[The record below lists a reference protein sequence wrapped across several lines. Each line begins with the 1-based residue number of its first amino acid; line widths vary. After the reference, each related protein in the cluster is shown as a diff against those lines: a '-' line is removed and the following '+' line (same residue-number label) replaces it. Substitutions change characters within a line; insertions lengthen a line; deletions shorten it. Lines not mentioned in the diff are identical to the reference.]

1 MLEVAL
7 FVLAVDFVVE
17 LDDVVALLL
26 PLPRVLHRRRIGLL
40 VVVVPPLE
48 LAAVFVLVERLVV
61 AQLLRFVLVAARLLV
76 VAPPLEL
83 AAVFVLADRLVLVA
97 AQHLRCA
104 AHAAAIAAVMMM
116 MSMLAMPLV
125 AVAVVW
131 FAGAVF
137 FAFAAALVFAARKT
151 ACDLPCRRF
160 WLLPLPCVVLTLV
173 A

>member
-61 AQLLRFVLVAARLLV
+61 AQLLRFVLRIPSLV
-76 VAPPLEL
+76 SSTVPPSLSTGVRGATEAEGGSIEHAL
-83 AAVFVLADRLVLVA
+83 QSETWYTGVRASAISRPTTGLS
-97 AQHLRCA
+97 LRQ
-104 AHAAAIAAVMMM
+104 I
-116 MSMLAMPLV
+116 
-125 AVAVVW
+125 
-131 FAGAVF
+131 
-137 FAFAAALVFAARKT
+137 
-151 ACDLPCRRF
+151 DL
-160 WLLPLPCVVLTLV
+160 
-173 A
+173 